1 MDFAT
6 RVAVKLSGPI
16 LLRVFHTK
24 RQETSHVAETP
35 NYIPLTKQNFM
46 SQTTKLHYHPGRKHG
61 GTPCMHFFHFCKDG
75 RKSRNPRA
83 FPRPVLTK
91 FLGPERLSAQSGSSV
106 RSVPCPRQISLQAR
120 MAPPTLALLIPANPA
135 QRRPIIFNSAV
146 GLGSPRNCHCA
157 GLLSATVFW
166 NARSPL
172 FRSFKKG
179 PARPKARRPV
189 KPADCSAPFELF

>member
-1 MDFAT
+1 
-6 RVAVKLSGPI
+6 
-16 LLRVFHTK
+16 
-24 RQETSHVAETP
+24 
-35 NYIPLTKQNFM
+35 M
-46 SQTTKLHYHPGRKHG
+46 SQKHQIPFRRQNKISCRKPPNFITTLEGSMGAHRAC
-61 GTPCMHFFHFCKDG
+61 TFFTSARTG
-75 RKSRNPRA
+75 ESRAVPEP
-83 FPRPVLTK
+83 FPRPALTK
-91 FLGPERLSAQSGSSV
+91 FLGSERLSAQSGSSV

-135 QRRPIIFNSAV
+135 QQRPILFNSAV

-179 PARPKARRPV
+179 PARPRARQPV
-189 KPADCSAPFELF
+189 KPADCSAPFDLF